1 MKCLTKTFLKI
12 YNFGQLYNG
21 LSSCMKEKTIFLDRE
36 TVRDSLFQLW
46 KLYKKI
52 MRKMLRIIFYKK
64 WKIVNFATKYLP
76 VGYKTFQLLLKINWC
91 KIWKIAYIF
100 L

>member
-1 MKCLTKTFLKI
+1 MNLISFISIAKEKNRNESPEIRMKCLTKTFLKI
-12 YNFGQLYNG
+12 YNFGQLYND

-64 WKIVNFATKYLP
+64 
-76 VGYKTFQLLLKINWC
+76 
-91 KIWKIAYIF
+91 
-100 L
+100 